1 MRIRPADIADAR
13 ALADLF
19 VEMERHYDSSAD
31 PDPSAVAER
40 ISSWLGRQPD
50 AILLLA
56 EDTSGALLGHLSAA
70 PIFPSGAGRSAMFV
84 KDIFV
89 RGSARGQGIGQDLLR
104 ACADEAQRR
113 GAARLELTVDRAN
126 TGASGLYARL
136 GAKETDKS
144 YLRWEGDSLSA
155 LGGRREQ

>member
-1 MRIRPADIADAR
+1 MKIRQADIADAS

-19 VEMERHYDSSAD
+19 VEMERHYDGSAE
-31 PDPSAVAER
+31 PDPSTVAER
-40 ISSWLGRQPD
+40 ISSWLTRQPD

-56 EDTSGALLGHLSAA
+56 EDADGALQGHLSAA

-89 RGSARGQGIGQDLLR
+89 RGSARGKGIGENLLR
-104 ACADEAQRR
+104 ACAGEAQKR
-113 GAARLELTVDRAN
+113 GAARLELTVDRVN

-136 GAKETDKS
+136 GAKDTGKS
-144 YLRWEGDSLSA
+144 YLRWEGDSLAA
-155 LGGRREQ
+155 LTGGREQ